1 LFQRHS
7 LAKLSIAPKLC
18 ECLKPLGDGDDD
30 DCDCAVEGCKI
41 KALRNKTNTY
51 IKTPVRGEE
60 PVFVVTGRQQD
71 VDAARREIMS
81 AAEHF
86 TQIRASRRHHSGKV
100 AGSGLTTRRRS
111 PSPCRP
117 GNHRPTGSARC
128 PGTAPTATTT
138 LGVRVPM
145 SMVGLVVGPKGA
157 TIKRIQAD
165 TGTYIVTPG
174 RDRDPVFEVIGSP
187 DAVEK
192 ARQHIDAY
200 IETRLAATSAADQR
214 ETSVLRPVAASASGD
229 VWSSGE
235 LDGMSSRFDLVNG
248 RDTLSRL
255 LALTAGYSQPPPP
268 TPAWHLPE
276 ASVTSS
282 YTRYNALV
290 LGIAR

>member
-1 LFQRHS
+1 VKP
-7 LAKLSIAPKLC
+7 AKWCTTVCVRVVK
-18 ECLKPLGDGDDD
+18 
-30 DCDCAVEGCKI
+30 GCKI

-71 VDAARREIMS
+71 VDAARREIVS

-86 TQIRASRRHHSGKV
+86 TQIRASRRHQASR
-100 AGSGLTTRRRS
+100 LTTTRRRS
-111 PSPCRP
+111 PSPAGGRHV
-117 GNHRPTGSARC
+117 NHRPTRST
-128 PGTAPTATTT
+128 GTAAIT

-192 ARQHIDAY
+192 ARRHIDAY
-200 IETRLAATSAADQR
+200 IETRLTTASAADHR
-214 ETSVLRPVAASASGD
+214 EASAFRPVCGAAPGGEVWSRGD
-229 VWSSGE
+229 VNSTSS
-235 LDGMSSRFDLVNG
+235 LVDSRDAIG
-248 RDTLSRL
+248 RL
-255 LALTAGYSQPPPP
+255 LALSSDCSRPP
-268 TPAWHLPE
+268 THAWHLPQT
-276 ASVTSS
+276 SVSFPH
-282 YTRYNALV
+282 V
-290 LGIAR
+290 

>member
-1 LFQRHS
+1 MWVRVCD
-7 LAKLSIAPKLC
+7 KL
-18 ECLKPLGDGDDD
+18 
-30 DCDCAVEGCKI
+30 GCKI

-71 VDAARREIMS
+71 VDAARREIVS

-86 TQIRASRRHHSGKV
+86 TQIRASRRHHNKLTS
-100 AGSGLTTRRRS
+100 TTRRRS
-111 PSPCRP
+111 PSPGAARP
-117 GNHRPTGSARC
+117 AANQRPPTRSTTASAS
-128 PGTAPTATTT
+128 PTTT
-138 LGVRVPM
+138 LGVRVPI

-200 IETRLAATSAADQR
+200 IETRLTTTSDQR
-214 ETSVLRPVAASASGD
+214 DVPSLFRPVSGSTVPPGEIWPLPGD
-229 VWSSGE
+229 VSST
-235 LDGMSSRFDLVNG
+235 SRLVES
-248 RDTLSRL
+248 RDAISRL
-255 LALTAGYSQPPPP
+255 LALSSDCGRPP
-268 TPAWHLPE
+268 TRAWHLPQT
-276 ASVTSS
+276 SVLFLS
-282 YTRYNALV
+282 YTCQTR
-290 LGIAR
+290 